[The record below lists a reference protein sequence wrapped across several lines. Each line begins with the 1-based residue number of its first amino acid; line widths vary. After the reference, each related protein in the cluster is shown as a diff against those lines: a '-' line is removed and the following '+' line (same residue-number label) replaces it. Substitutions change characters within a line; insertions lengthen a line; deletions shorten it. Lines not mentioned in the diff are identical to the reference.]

1 MTPMARN
8 MKKSRAELF
17 DCGVSNDM
25 SKVTHLLVCIVLTPC
40 FCFAS
45 AVCFGS
51 FKILL
56 LSGFARDWCRFPS
69 RLPYTS
75 ICLSIHFLEID
86 VRVYPSLC

>member
-25 SKVTHLLVCIVLTPC
+25 SKVAHLLVCIVLTAC

-45 AVCFGS
+45 SV
-51 FKILL
+51 
-56 LSGFARDWCRFPS
+56 
-69 RLPYTS
+69 
-75 ICLSIHFLEID
+75 
-86 VRVYPSLC
+86 V